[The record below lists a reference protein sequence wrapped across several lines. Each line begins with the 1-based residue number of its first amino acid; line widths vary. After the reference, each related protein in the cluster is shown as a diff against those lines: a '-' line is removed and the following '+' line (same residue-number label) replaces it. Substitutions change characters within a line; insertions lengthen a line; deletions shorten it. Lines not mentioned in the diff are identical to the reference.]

1 MTEFT
6 EDEKALID
14 ATQWPK
20 TEEDATADAL
30 IVHGAR
36 LALAMRA
43 KTDVLMHEAF
53 AFERDSPEGKAAL
66 RAYMDAITSMIA
78 EAQLVLALVE
88 VQKASREQA
97 DALARLLWELTEDGG
112 VLPELMWDA
121 LTARGID
128 ADAVW
133 ALADK
138 SAAPSSAVQD
148 HTNGRSER

>member
-6 EDEKALID
+6 DDEKALID

-43 KTDVLMHEAF
+43 KTDVLMREAF
-53 AFERDSPEGKAAL
+53 SIDRDSPEYKTAIS
-66 RAYMDAITSMIA
+66 AYIDSITSMIA
-78 EAQLVLALVE
+78 EAQIVLALVE

-97 DALARLLWELTEDGG
+97 DALARLLWDLTEDGG
-112 VLPELMWDA
+112 VLPKLMWDA
-121 LTARGID
+121 LSARGID

-138 SAAPSSAVQD
+138 SAAPE
-148 HTNGRSER
+148 SEGQGA